1 MGVKL
6 DRCREQVRHD
16 ITVSKVEES
25 DVVTWLGDFEMVTR
39 SDEKL
44 VKFWDYQYSKI
55 MQRGNIEASRG
66 V

>member
-1 MGVKL
+1 MG
-6 DRCREQVRHD
+6 
-16 ITVSKVEES
+16 ES